1 MSDNVA
7 APWVAAE
14 IFPPCIAS
22 MNLRPG
28 DAAAQPG
35 HALRAERRAAILSGP
50 VLPTL
55 LRLGLP
61 TIGVLL
67 AQTLV
72 AVAETYW
79 TSFLGIDAIAGVALV
94 FPLTALMTAAS
105 NGGIGGGVSAAIAR
119 AVGTGRANEAD
130 ALVAHAL
137 VLAIGFGVLFT
148 AGAFAGGPAL
158 YRAMGG
164 SGNALAAAL
173 LFSGWFFAGA
183 VPIWAVNLIAAA
195 LRGAGEVQLPAC
207 VTLAGALVTILLSPA
222 LIFGVGPL
230 PRMGVGGAGLA
241 VGLYYLAAMLVL
253 IRYLVR
259 GRGALTLRRTRLRW
273 AMFRTILG
281 VGSVSALGSLAAN
294 LTVLLVTAAV
304 GRFGVDAL
312 GGYGIASRL
321 DWLLI
326 PLLFGLGSGVVTM
339 VGAATGAGDHARARR
354 VALTA
359 VLLASVPAGA
369 AGLLASLFPDAW
381 LGLFTDNAAA
391 LEAGARYLRIVA
403 PAYAAVGFGMMLYF
417 ASQGRGRMLWPF
429 VAGIAR
435 LVIGAGGS
443 LILARS
449 GADMST
455 VFAAVTAGSLAYGAL
470 NAVALRRTASSEPA
484 PVGAPLPVA
493 E

>member
-1 MSDNVA
+1 MSDNLAVPLGAPKPFA
-7 APWVAAE
+7 ARTVPVR
-14 IFPPCIAS
+14 P
-22 MNLRPG
+22 RPG
-28 DAAAQPG
+28 DAVPQVG
-35 HALRAERRAAILSGP
+35 RALRAGRREAILSGP

-61 TIGVLL
+61 TVGVLL
-67 AQTLV
+67 AQTVV

-105 NGGIGGGVSAAIAR
+105 NGGIGGGVSAAVAR
-119 AVGTGRANEAD
+119 AVGAGREEEAD

-137 VLAIGFGVLFT
+137 VLAIAFGVLFT
-148 AGAFAGGPAL
+148 AGAFAAGPAL

-195 LRGAGEVQLPAC
+195 LRGAGEVRLPAA
-207 VTLAGALVTILLSPA
+207 VTLIGALVVVPLSPA
-222 LIFGVGPL
+222 LIFGLGPL

-241 VGLYYLAAMLVL
+241 VGLYYFAAMLVL
-253 IRYLVR
+253 ICHLVR
-259 GRGALTLRRTRLRW
+259 GRGALTLRRSRLRW
-273 AMFRTILG
+273 AAFREILG

-304 GRFGVDAL
+304 GLFGVDAL
-312 GGYGIASRL
+312 AGYGVASRL

-354 VALTA
+354 VAWTA
-359 VLLASVPAGA
+359 VLLAVVPAGG
-369 AGLLASLFPDAW
+369 AGLLASLFPHAW
-381 LGLFTDNAAA
+381 LSLFTDNLAA

-403 PAYAAVGFGMMLYF
+403 PAYGAVGFGMMLYF

-435 LVIGAGGS
+435 LGIGAGGS
-443 LILARS
+443 LMLARS
-449 GADMST
+449 GADIST
-455 VFAAVTAGSLAYGAL
+455 VFAAVTAGSLAYGVL
-470 NAVALRRTASSEPA
+470 NAIGMRRTAK
-484 PVGAPLPVA
+484 
-493 E
+493 